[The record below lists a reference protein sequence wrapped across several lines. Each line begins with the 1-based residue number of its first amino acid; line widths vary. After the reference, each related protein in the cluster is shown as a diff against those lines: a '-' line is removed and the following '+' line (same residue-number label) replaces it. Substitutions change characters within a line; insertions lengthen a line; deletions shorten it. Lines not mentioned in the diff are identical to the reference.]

1 MRTFRASSRALLF
14 HHFVT
19 TISPFQGLHDALWV
33 VYTVVFPFFFLVG
46 ICLQCLVELLG
57 GLPPYADLAPKQ
69 SVTARPIHGPV
80 FYTSIWFYWILFD
93 IIWSRQLFQV
103 FGDVGNLQSL
113 LILHFHC
120 ISFHS
125 CLRKLRRNFSGANQ
139 SLANMPC
146 FNSPLLAAFCKIIA
160 ACLLVTN

>member
-33 VYTVVFPFFFLVG
+33 VYTVVLPFFFLVG
-46 ICLQCLVELLG
+46 ICLHGLVELLG

-93 IIWSRQLFQV
+93 IIWSIQLFQV

-125 CLRKLRRNFSGANQ
+125 CLRKLRRNFQVRIRAWQTCPVSTV
-139 SLANMPC
+139 PC
-146 FNSPLLAAFCKIIA
+146 SQPFAK
-160 ACLLVTN
+160 

>member
-33 VYTVVFPFFFLVG
+33 VYTVVLPFFFLVG
-46 ICLQCLVELLG
+46 ICLHGLVELLG

-80 FYTSIWFYWILFD
+80 SRLFDSSGFYCILFD
-93 IIWSRQLFQV
+93 PFNYFKCLAMLETCRAFWFCIFTASHFTAVWESYAETFQV
-103 FGDVGNLQSL
+103 RIRAWQTCPVSTV
-113 LILHFHC
+113 
-120 ISFHS
+120 
-125 CLRKLRRNFSGANQ
+125 
-139 SLANMPC
+139 PC
-146 FNSPLLAAFCKIIA
+146 SQPFAE
-160 ACLLVTN
+160 